1 MGELSGRA
9 GMESDGEESTG
20 RVCCRSGGG
29 SVEGG
34 GRRRSGEIR
43 ARLWLTGRPR
53 CVVHLADILTTYC
66 VPSNE
71 YDLAIA
77 PAFKILSPGKENR

>member
-1 MGELSGRA
+1 M
-9 GMESDGEESTG
+9 
-20 RVCCRSGGG
+20 
-29 SVEGG
+29 EGG

-53 CVVHLADILTTYC
+53 CVVRLADILTTYC